1 MILSSVV
8 LPEPLSPSTVRN
20 SPSAISREISR
31 STRFLPNFLA
41 KLRMLRRGG
50 LLAEFMLVLETAP
63 EVVAEATNSRNEPCV
78 VRYCAAFTS
87 FQISLYLARRGTF
100 CQKYSRFW

>member
-1 MILSSVV
+1 MAELVRVV
-8 LPEPLSPSTVRN
+8 
-20 SPSAISREISR
+20 
-31 STRFLPNFLA
+31 
-41 KLRMLRRGG
+41 
-50 LLAEFMLVLETAP
+50 ETAP
-63 EVVAEATNSRNEPCV
+63 EVVVEATSSRDEHWRNAKILLNRCA